1 VVVLEPRAPTF
12 SPSSPRPP
20 KAEVLL
26 SLHRRAAAVLLVLA
40 AVIPST
46 PSTASSGGLHHWY
59 GRAVNVIDG
68 DTVDVAIDG
77 WGQEPVR
84 MLTIQA
90 MEMSINYLNLGDC
103 HGKEAKI
110 KLERLVEGRRVRL
123 SALHADSR
131 GQGRP
136 LRYIEFQRHGRWI
149 DAGYKLI
156 RGGHALWFPKANEYV
171 RNLEYHRAAD
181 RAARHHLGLFN
192 PTFCGRGPAQDAR
205 LTMSLRYTGPGTADG
220 EWMRINNHSA
230 RGVSLAGWYVRDS
243 ALRRHTF
250 PRGAR
255 VGAGSSVYVH
265 PRYGTNTE
273 RHFYWDLGSAVFEN
287 PTGAPEHMGDGGYLF
302 DPDGD
307 LRAHR
312 TYPCVI
318 DC

>member
-1 VVVLEPRAPTF
+1 LF
-12 SPSSPRPP
+12 SPLPRR
-20 KAEVLL
+20 ALL
-26 SLHRRAAAVLLVLA
+26 SVLVVSGALAVAA
-40 AVIPST
+40 
-46 PSTASSGGLHHWY
+46 PSTAADSGLRFWY

-110 KLERLVEGRRVRL
+110 KLERLVEGERVRL
-123 SALHADSR
+123 SALHTDSR
-131 GQGRP
+131 GQDRP
-136 LRYIEFQRHGRWI
+136 LRSIEFKRDGRWV

-156 RGGHALWFPKANEYV
+156 RAGHVLWFPKADEYV
-171 RNLEYHRAAD
+171 HNLEYHRAAD
-181 RAARHHLGLFN
+181 RAARRQIGIFN
-192 PTFCGRGPAQDAR
+192 PTHCGGGPAQDAR
-205 LTMSLRYTGPGTADG
+205 LTLSLRYTGPGTADG
-220 EWMRINNHSA
+220 EWMKITNHSSQ
-230 RGVSLAGWYVRDS
+230 GVSLAGWHVRDS
-243 ALRRHTF
+243 ALRRYTF

-255 VGAGSSVYVH
+255 VRAGSSVYVH
-265 PRYGTNTE
+265 PRYGANTE

-287 PTGAPEHMGDGGYLF
+287 PTGAPQHMGDGGYLF

-318 DC
+318 GC